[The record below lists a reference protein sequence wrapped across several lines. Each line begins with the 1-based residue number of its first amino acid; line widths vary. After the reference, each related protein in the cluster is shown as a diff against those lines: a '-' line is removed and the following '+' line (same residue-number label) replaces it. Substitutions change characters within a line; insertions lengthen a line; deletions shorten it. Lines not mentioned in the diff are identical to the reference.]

1 MFHGFSVLSVYC
13 RSRTII
19 VYWYYIAFFFF
30 CNRYLLDLTNCMK
43 RSKDERN
50 SFTFSQFAGQLVRFE
65 FLFVTRRAFVLR
77 QSFTDAADSS
87 VLFL

>member
-1 MFHGFSVLSVYC
+1 MFHGFSVLSVSC
-13 RSRTII
+13 RSRTILYI
-19 VYWYYIAFFFF
+19 VIISHFFFVR
-30 CNRYLLDLTNCMK
+30 NRYLLDLMNYMK
-43 RSKDERN
+43 RSKDERK

-77 QSFTDAADSS
+77 QSFTDVADSS